1 MAAIAAIK
9 TSSILLD
16 AAGLLA
22 GTSPLIKSLSAT
34 IGVDVTVAG
43 SPGNLDPE
51 GFIPASGIAKWVD
64 RSSSYQIGYPSFT
77 MSSRAPS
84 KTSRVTRVQ
93 TKFSQPILEITSAAT
108 YNGIAPSPTVAY
120 TAIWNSEW
128 VIPERM
134 TLLERVA
141 FFSKCLSL
149 MVAKINASDDVP
161 TDLTGSPIPSAVINL
176 DKPY

>member
-1 MAAIAAIK
+1 MAAIATIK
-9 TSSILLD
+9 TSSMLLD

-34 IGVDVTVAG
+34 IGVDVSVAG

-51 GFIPASGIAKWVD
+51 GFIPNGIAKWVD
-64 RSSSYQIGYPSFT
+64 RSSPYQISYPSFT
-77 MSSRAPS
+77 LSSKAPT

-93 TKFSQPILEITSAAT
+93 TKFSQPILEITSAST

-120 TAIWNSEW
+120 TAIWNSEF

-134 TLLERVA
+134 TQAERVA
-141 FFSKCLSL
+141 FFSKCLSF

-161 TDLTGSPIPSAVINL
+161 TDLTGSPLPSAVINL